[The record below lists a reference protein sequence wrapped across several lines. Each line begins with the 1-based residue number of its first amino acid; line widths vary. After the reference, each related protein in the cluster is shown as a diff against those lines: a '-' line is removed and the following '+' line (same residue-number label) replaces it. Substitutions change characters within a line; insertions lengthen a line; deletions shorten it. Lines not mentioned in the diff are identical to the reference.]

1 MDISLR
7 RRVALGVVAVAMAT
21 GLQTPAALAAPLP
34 VVLTDAQIAALSPAA
49 QAQYLDPLRA
59 VAAALSASA
68 RGETGIFSQV
78 VLDPNRH
85 QVDLYVT
92 DPARVAP
99 MIMAA
104 NRSVAATDA
113 ADARP
118 AVVQVRRAAYSLQ
131 ALDAARSAYLSEHHP
146 FETYAVGPAPD
157 GSGLEVEVANPPLAT
172 RQSIGEHPGVKITF
186 ERGFRRVFKIY
197 DTSAEQLAT
206 SPSPGQ
212 RVSPAWA
219 AVKWH
224 DSSPFIGG
232 DVLTPDGRRYCT
244 AGLPAVRPR
253 DHHPIMIT
261 AAHCFSVGQRVFT
274 GTGPT
279 WSWGDRATGNLVG
292 TVTGRIQRWDAE
304 TVDGANNNA
313 DESDTAGW
321 KPLTSAAY
329 SYVGDFVC
337 HSGAR
342 SAYRGHGTPCGIKVT
357 NQDLWFSIG
366 GYSTR
371 GVEGVDV
378 NGWGSVNGDSG
389 GTVFARIDSSNNRQ
403 ARGMVSAGGA
413 DGTPDQ
419 KRVDWPEAPDILRAN
434 GLELNP
440 IT

>member
-1 MDISLR
+1 MDVNR
-7 RRVALGVVAVAMAT
+7 RCRVALGVIAAVAFAAA
-21 GLQTPAALAAPLP
+21 LQTPVALAAPLP
-34 VVLTDAQIAALSPAA
+34 TVLTDAQIAAMSPVA

-59 VAAALSASA
+59 VAAALSASG
-68 RGETGIFSQV
+68 RGDVGIFSQV

-92 DPARVAP
+92 DPARAAP

-104 NRSVAATDA
+104 GESGAAV
-113 ADARP
+113 DARGGI
-118 AVVQVRRAAYSLQ
+118 VQVRKAAHTIQ
-131 ALDAARSAYLSEHHP
+131 ELDAARSVYLSEDHP
-146 FETYAVGPAPD
+146 FETYAIGPALG
-157 GSGLEVEVANPPLAT
+157 GSGLDVEVANPQLAAK
-172 RQSIGEHPGVKITF
+172 QSSGVRVGVKITF
-186 ERGFRRVFKIY
+186 VHGFRRVFKIY
-197 DTSAEQLAT
+197 DTSAERLGT
-206 SPSPGQ
+206 SQSPGQ
-212 RVSPAWA
+212 PVGPGWA

-224 DSSPFIGG
+224 DSTPFIGG
-232 DVLTPDGRRYCT
+232 DVITPDGRRYCT
-244 AGLPAVRPR
+244 AGLPAVRPS

-261 AAHCFSVGQRVFT
+261 AAHCFSVGQHLFT
-274 GTGPT
+274 GGGPT
-279 WSWGDRATGNLVG
+279 WSWGNGHTGNFVG
-292 TVTGRIQRWDAE
+292 VVTGRIQQWDAE
-304 TVDGANNNA
+304 TLDGADNNA

-342 SAYRGHGTPCGIKVT
+342 SAYLGHGTPCGIKVT

-389 GTVFARIDSSNNRQ
+389 GTVFARTDASNNRQ
-403 ARGMVSAGGA
+403 ARGMVSAGGT

-419 KRVDWPEAPDILRAN
+419 KRVDWPEAPDILRADK
-434 GLELNP
+434 LQLNP